1 MSEKIRIRDARKIM
15 GLSQIE
21 LASALGI
28 TQSYLSKIERCD
40 ALSARQQTTFRPFI
54 ELLELYKKYV
64 NSLIILQNLDDIL
77 PVLFVTAKGKIY
89 SLSQLYS
96 LIEQRISSMK
106 SIFLSG
112 DMSKLCDDLYNN
124 IIFRLARFAEPISYS
139 SMEEDKVCTFIDV
152 SSPQIPGDNK
162 FFTIEY
168 SACNISFRL
177 MGNIKEFLALY
188 LGLKFP
194 GIEMLGGEVMVGNGF
209 LRFRGT
215 ELFIDPSPICT
226 IIYKFINDKNLDIP
240 FRLEKKSSSGYEE
253 LYD

>member
-1 MSEKIRIRDARKIM
+1 MLSLPKTNTAR
-15 GLSQIE
+15 
-21 LASALGI
+21 
-28 TQSYLSKIERCD
+28 
-40 ALSARQQTTFRPFI
+40 
-54 ELLELYKKYV
+54 
-64 NSLIILQNLDDIL
+64 
-77 PVLFVTAKGKIY
+77 GKIY
-89 SLSQLYS
+89 SLNQLYS
-96 LIEQRISSMK
+96 LLEQRVSNMK
-106 SIFLSG
+106 SFFLTATI
-112 DMSKLCDDLYNN
+112 SKLSDDLYNN
-124 IIFRLARFAEPISYS
+124 IVLRLARFTEPISYS
-139 SMEEDKVCTFIDV
+139 SMSEEDKVCTFIDV